1 MLRRSSCVRR
11 MQQPI
16 PHHRED
22 LVPGQVDEWAP
33 DHLLVAPDHLLDSY
47 GQVQR
52 LLARRKKE

>member
-1 MLRRSSCVRR
+1 MRR